1 MSNEDE
7 KPEGGLKRRRQE
19 EKTEVRQ
26 KRGRRQA
33 GRNVFTL
40 ENAWEQDEEGVW
52 K

>member
-7 KPEGGLKRRRQE
+7 KPERGLKRRRQD

-40 ENAWEQDEEGVW
+40 ENAWE
-52 K
+52 

>member
-26 KRGRRQA
+26 KTGR
-33 GRNVFTL
+33 
-40 ENAWEQDEEGVW
+40 EERVYSGKCMGVG
-52 K
+52 